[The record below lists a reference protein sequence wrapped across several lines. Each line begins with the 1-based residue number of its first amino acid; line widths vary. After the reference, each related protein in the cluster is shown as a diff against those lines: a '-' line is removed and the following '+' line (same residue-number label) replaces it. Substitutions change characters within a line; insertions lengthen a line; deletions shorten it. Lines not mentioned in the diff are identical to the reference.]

1 MNSPQL
7 SPLQA
12 ESLLRTLKSRFEKN
26 RYRHSDVDWQPV
38 AAKLQAQPAKLWSLN
53 EMENT
58 GGEPDVTHYD
68 SETGEITFVDCSPE
82 SPKGRRS
89 LCYDRAALDAR
100 KEFKPESTAMDMANE
115 MGVEIL
121 TEEEFKAFQLLGPFD
136 QKTSS
141 WLKTPPE
148 VRNLGGAI
156 FGDFRYGRPFVFHN
170 GADSYYA
177 SRGFRGQLIV

>member
-1 MNSPQL
+1 MSHPETL
-7 SPLQA
+7 LQ
-12 ESLLRTLKSRFEKN
+12 TLKTRFEKN
-26 RYRHSDVDWQPV
+26 RHRHPGVEWATIQ
-38 AAKLQAQPAKLWSLN
+38 AKLESNAQALRSLG
-53 EMENT
+53 EMEST
-58 GGEPDVTHYD
+58 GGEPDVTHFD
-68 SETGEITFVDCSPE
+68 SETGEITFIDCSPE

-100 KEFKPESTAMDMANE
+100 KEFKPESTAVDMAQE

-141 WLKTPPE
+141 WLKAPPE
-148 VRNLGGAI
+148 VRKLGGAI

-177 SRGFRGQLIV
+177 SRGFRGKLTIK